1 VVVQKKLIMKLKGMI
16 VEIGLFE
23 MPAHPPERSLFDGA
37 QWDLQMVRWADEYDF
52 DEAWIGEHYFEAWE
66 PCPAPD
72 LLIAQALMQT
82 QRVRLGAGCH
92 LLPCHHPMSLAYRV
106 AFLDH
111 LSKGRLMF
119 GIGAGVGPA
128 DMRGFDMDNFPGQSR
143 EKMEEAIDIILGLW
157 DPSKPFKFEGKYWNA
172 ERVDG
177 EGHVH
182 THHIWPYQKPYP
194 PMAIAGLTPRSPS
207 LMLAG
212 RHGFSP
218 LSFDMNRDGLLQ
230 NWSAVEEGA
239 ALAGRTANRKDWRIV
254 RTIVVADTDEEARAV
269 ATNGFLA
276 RFYTEFYLPSMKKI
290 GALSLMK
297 QDPSMADSDVTPEY
311 LSRTNWLCGSPD
323 TVVRGIQELHEGT
336 GGFGTMIMLGMDYSD
351 QPVAWRRSMELMG
364 KVVRPRIADLR

>member
-1 VVVQKKLIMKLKGMI
+1 
-16 VEIGLFE
+16 
-23 MPAHPPERSLFDGA
+23 
-37 QWDLQMVRWADEYDF
+37 
-52 DEAWIGEHYFEAWE
+52 
-66 PCPAPD
+66 
-72 LLIAQALMQT
+72 
-82 QRVRLGAGCH
+82 
-92 LLPCHHPMSLAYRV
+92 V

-143 EKMEEAIDIILGLW
+143 EKMEEAINIILGLW
-157 DPSKPFKFEGKYWNA
+157 DPSKPFKFQGKYWNA
-172 ERVDG
+172 ERVDIG
-177 EGHVH
+177 GTVN

-194 PMAIAGLTPRSPS
+194 QMAIAGLTPRSPS

-239 ALAGRTANRKDWRIV
+239 ASAGRTPNRKDWRIV

-276 RFYTEFYLPSMKKI
+276 RFYNEFYLPSMKKV

-297 QDPSMADSDVTPEY
+297 QDPTMADSDVTPEY
-311 LSRTNWLCGSPD
+311 LARTNWLCGSPD
-323 TVVRGIQELHEGT
+323 TVVRGIQELHEGI
-336 GGFGTMIMLGMDYSD
+336 GGFGTMIMLAMDYSD
-351 QPVAWRRSMELMG
+351 QPEAWRRSMELMG
-364 KVVRPRIADLR
+364 KVVRPRIADLN